1 MTQSESAVNV
11 DAILERIR
19 YRGSRAPDLQNL
31 RALQHAFLESVPFEN
46 LDIHIGRKIS
56 LDPARIREK
65 IVVRRRGGFCYECN
79 GLFAD
84 LLASLGYRVSR
95 HSARMALGDRVGP
108 EFDHMVLLV
117 ALDHAYLV
125 DVGNGQSVRDPL
137 PLVGGDLSEAEGIE
151 YRVDTHPDGYALY
164 HRQAAAEWLPRFLF
178 STVPRT
184 QSEFA
189 GMCEFHQTS
198 PDSVFTKQRLATIAT
213 PEGRLTLLG
222 RRFTEVQGTERSE
235 RDLPSEREV
244 SDLLRSHFGIDLA
257 ES

>member
-1 MTQSESAVNV
+1 VTQSESAVNI
-11 DAILERIR
+11 AAALERIR

-56 LDPARIREK
+56 LDPARIHEK

-84 LLASLGYRVSR
+84 LLASLGYEVSR
-95 HSARMALGDRVGP
+95 HSARMSLGDRVGP

-117 ALDHAYLV
+117 ALDRVYLV

-137 PLVGGDLSEAEGIE
+137 PLVGDDLSEAEGVE
-151 YRVDTHPDGYALY
+151 YRVATHPDGYALY
-164 HRQAAAEWLPRFLF
+164 HRQAGAEWRPRFLF
-178 STVPRT
+178 STMPRKP
-184 QSEFA
+184 SEFA

-222 RRFTEVQGTERSE
+222 RRFTEVQGSERIE
-235 RDLPSEREV
+235 RDLTSEPEMF
-244 SDLLRSHFGIDLA
+244 DLLRRRFGIDLT